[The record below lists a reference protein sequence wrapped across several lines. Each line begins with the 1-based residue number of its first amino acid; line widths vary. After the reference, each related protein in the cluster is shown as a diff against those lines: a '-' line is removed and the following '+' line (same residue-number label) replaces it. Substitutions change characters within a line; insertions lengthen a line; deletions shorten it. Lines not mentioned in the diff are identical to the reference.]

1 MAEPGLDS
9 VKAER
14 LPNGNAHYDNVYTL
28 LWILSEIP
36 YFTLGFGEYSTD
48 MLTSISAY
56 ISLIKYW

>member
-9 VKAER
+9 VKSER

-28 LWILSEIP
+28 LLMILSEIP

-56 ISLIKYW
+56 ISLIKY

>member
-9 VKAER
+9 LKSER

-28 LWILSEIP
+28 LLMILSEIP

-48 MLTSISAY
+48 
-56 ISLIKYW
+56 